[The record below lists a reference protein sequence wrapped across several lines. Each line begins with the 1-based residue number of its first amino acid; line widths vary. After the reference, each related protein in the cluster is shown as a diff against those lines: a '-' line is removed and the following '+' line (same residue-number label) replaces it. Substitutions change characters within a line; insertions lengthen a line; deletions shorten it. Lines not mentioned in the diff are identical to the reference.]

1 MSQAAPRWEI
11 SGEYFENCSCDV
23 VCPCEVSSQGPM
35 QARPDQGYCN
45 VYLVF
50 HVNHGRY
57 GGVDLAGLNAA
68 LAIHTPGPM
77 VEGNWTVAA
86 YIDARASAE
95 QQQALGAVFSGS
107 AGGPPAA
114 LGPLVGTNLGAKV
127 VPIEYRS
134 AGKRR
139 SARIG
144 DVLDAA
150 VEAVP
155 GGFEPDREVVKR
167 NAHPLF
173 PEVVQAY
180 GVMSRY
186 TDHGLQWDHTGKNA
200 DYATFRWTG
209 P

>member
-1 MSQAAPRWEI
+1 M
-11 SGEYFENCSCDV
+11 
-23 VCPCEVSSQGPM
+23 
-35 QARPDQGYCN
+35 
-45 VYLVF
+45 
-50 HVNHGRY
+50 
-57 GGVDLAGLNAA
+57 
-68 LAIHTPGPM
+68 HTIQKLD
-77 VEGNWTVAA
+77 T
-86 YIDARASAE
+86 
-95 QQQALGAVFSGS
+95 
-107 AGGPPAA
+107 

-127 VPIEYRS
+127 VPIEYRG

-139 SARIG
+139 SARVG

-155 GGFEPDREVVKR
+155 GGFDPDREVVKR

-180 GVMSRY
+180 GVVSRY